1 MNDEKTPEPVEQ
13 NTGESVNYQFKD
25 RVIRLLFGESK
36 ENALS
41 LYNAV
46 NHSAYT
52 NPEDLEFNTIADA
65 IYMGMKNDFS
75 FLFSTELNL
84 YEHQSTLN
92 PNMPLRGLIYLANL
106 LEGYVQ
112 KKGLNIYGSKLQK
125 LPTPHYIVL
134 YNGETNAPDR
144 QTLHLSDAFE
154 KPGGCVEMSA
164 EMYNI
169 NYGHNQDLMKQCRPL
184 HDYSILV
191 DKIRRY
197 RKSGAMVR
205 AAVDRAVEECIRE
218 DVLAEFL
225 KEHKAEVIGMLL
237 TEYDQAEHLRLVK
250 QEGIDEGVAEGME
263 KGVTNTRVDSIR
275 SLMKTLGLSIERA
288 FNALEIPMEERQTY
302 ADLIKRQEMSGA

>member
-1 MNDEKTPEPVEQ
+1 M
-13 NTGESVNYQFKD
+13 
-25 RVIRLLFGESK
+25 
-36 ENALS
+36 
-41 LYNAV
+41 
-46 NHSAYT
+46 
-52 NPEDLEFNTIADA
+52 
-65 IYMGMKNDFS
+65 
-75 FLFSTELNL
+75 
-84 YEHQSTLN
+84 
-92 PNMPLRGLIYLANL
+92 
-106 LEGYVQ
+106 Q

-169 NYGHNQDLMKQCRPL
+169 NYGHNQDLMEQCRPL

-205 AAVDRAVEECIRE
+205 EAVDRAVEECIRE

-237 TEYDQAEHLRLVK
+237 TEPCEAGRNRRRDDEYPCGFHQEFNEDAGAFDRESVQCTGDSCGGAPDVCRPHQA
-250 QEGIDEGVAEGME
+250 
-263 KGVTNTRVDSIR
+263 
-275 SLMKTLGLSIERA
+275 
-288 FNALEIPMEERQTY
+288 
-302 ADLIKRQEMSGA
+302 SGNVRCMTSG

>member
-1 MNDEKTPEPVEQ
+1 M
-13 NTGESVNYQFKD
+13 
-25 RVIRLLFGESK
+25 
-36 ENALS
+36 
-41 LYNAV
+41 
-46 NHSAYT
+46 
-52 NPEDLEFNTIADA
+52 
-65 IYMGMKNDFS
+65 
-75 FLFSTELNL
+75 
-84 YEHQSTLN
+84 HQSTLN

-169 NYGHNQDLMKQCRPL
+169 NYGHNQDLMEQCRPL

-205 AAVDRAVEECIRE
+205 EAVDRAVEECIRE

-237 TEYDQAEHLRLVK
+237 TEEHLRLVK
-250 QEGIDEGVAEGME
+250 QEGIDEGM
-263 KGVTNTRVDSIR
+263 TNTRVDSIR

-288 FNALEIPMEERQTY
+288 FNALEIPVEERQTY